1 MSELERLAEVAVV
14 VGANVQPGQVVQ
26 VTAEIEQLEVV
37 RAIADAAY
45 RHGARFVDPQLRDPA
60 LQRSLVVHGPAE
72 AYVPNWAD
80 APTRGLDEVAGARIM
95 IIGPTAPGLLD
106 DLDPVLVNRAQ
117 PPRSRAWRDVEYRV
131 NNTIIPGPHQA
142 WAQTRYPRLTAE
154 KAQAGL
160 WRDITV
166 ACRLDAK
173 NPVAVWRRRF
183 AKLTDR
189 ASQLT
194 RMRLEAIRLHGPGTN
209 LEIGL
214 LPDARWEGPTNV
226 SERGVLPAWNLPS
239 EEIYTSPDPARVNGR
254 VRLTRPAVVGGATV
268 EDVTLTFLD
277 GAVTEVTGGSG
288 VGRRAAAGVRR
299 PRRRNTSCGGTRAR
313 RCRQRRRESRQAVR
327 SHLARRKRRKPSRP
341 RFRLPRACH
350 EHTRARVNQSG
361 DHLDLTIGSR
371 ELRITGLDRAGGP
384 EQPLMRDGRW
394 VLTGSDNAGP

>member
-1 MSELERLAEVAVV
+1 MSELEQLAEVAVV

-26 VTAEIEQLEVV
+26 VTAEIEQVEVV

-60 LQRSLVVHGPAE
+60 LQRSLVVHGPGE

-80 APTRGLDEVAGARIM
+80 APTRGVDEVAGARIM
-95 IIGPTAPGLLD
+95 IIGPTAPGVLD
-106 DLDPVLVNRAQ
+106 DLDPVLVNRAA

-154 KAQAGL
+154 QAQAGL

-166 ACRLDAK
+166 ACRLDAES
-173 NPVAVWRRRF
+173 PVAVWRRRF
-183 AKLTDR
+183 AELANR

-194 RMRLEAIRLHGPGTN
+194 RMRLDAIHLRGPGTN

-226 SERGVLPAWNLPS
+226 SERGVLHAWNLPS
-239 EEIYTSPDPARVNGR
+239 EEIYTSPDPARVNGS

-277 GAVTEVTGGSG
+277 GEVTKVTGGDG
-288 VGRRAAAGVRR
+288 VERLRAFVDRDA
-299 PRRRNTSCGGTRAR
+299 GTRRVGELALVDAD
-313 RCRQRRRESRQAVR
+313 SAVAKVDKPFGLILLDENAA
-327 SHLARRKRRKPSRP
+327 SHLALGFGFPE
-341 RFRLPRACH
+341 LAD
-350 EHTRARVNQSG
+350 EHTRAHVNQSD

-371 ELRITGLDRAGGP
+371 ELRITGLDRASGP
-384 EQPLMRDGRW
+384 ERPLMRDGRW
-394 VLTGSDNAGP
+394 VLTDSNNAGR